1 MKKLTL
7 SAEDHVIAAAK
18 QYAAEQGTSVSAL
31 FSRFV
36 LALTAAR
43 PTAKRSLPRKSLTRK
58 ASGLISLPK
67 GTSDDKLLE
76 DAIAATH
83 RVGR

>member
-7 SAEDHVIAAAK
+7 SAEDHVIDAAK

-43 PTAKRSLPRKSLTRK
+43 PAAKRSLPRKSLTRK
-58 ASGLISLPK
+58 ATGLISLPK
-67 GTSDDKLLE
+67 GPSDDELLE

-83 RVGR
+83 RVDR